1 LSSIFNKTDA
11 DQFVRRIAHL
21 TPISQHMWGTMT
33 VSQMLAHIQQPI
45 KVALGEIEPKQSF
58 AGYLF
63 GRLIKKRIINE
74 KPFNKELP
82 TDPSFVVKN
91 ERNFDSEKQY
101 AIDLIQRLN
110 VAATQQ
116 VQNRKHPIF
125 GKLSVEEWD
134 VLTVKHLDHH
144 LRQFGV

>member
-1 LSSIFNKTDA
+1 
-11 DQFVRRIAHL
+11 
-21 TPISQHMWGTMT
+21 MT